1 MFLENEMFEIL
12 KLSKCVNT
20 KVSFIDENNAP
31 KNSIHDYAIY
41 KIHIIF
47 FHNQPDTIIYVP

>member
-41 KIHIIF
+41 KIHMIF
-47 FHNQPDTIIYVP
+47 FPQPT